1 MKKIHEDKFKIYY
14 ENTDSSG
21 FAYHTAYLSMAER
34 ARSNMLN
41 KDFSELTMMLKTNS
55 KFFVVKKIKVDFIKP
70 AKLFDNLDIITF
82 YMGNSFT
89 SLNLIQ
95 KICLLIFILTPLS
108 WDIIDSI
115 GSLSQSAVDS
125 LFLVLLVGSFLGI
138 FLFKTNQN

>member
-82 YMGNSFT
+82 YTGNSFT
-89 SLNLIQ
+89 SLNLTQ
-95 KICLLIFILTPLS
+95 KIEKNGI
-108 WDIIDSI
+108 DISKIDI
-115 GSLSQSAVDS
+115 Q
-125 LFLVLLVGSFLGI
+125 LVWIDGEKKKPI
-138 FLFKTNQN
+138 KIPRHIIYRFKSMDIV

>member
-21 FAYHTAYLSMAER
+21 FVYHTAYLSMAER

-82 YMGNSFT
+82 YIGNSFT
-89 SLNLIQ
+89 SLNLTQ
-95 KICLLIFILTPLS
+95 KIEKDGA
-108 WDIIDSI
+108 DISKIDV
-115 GSLSQSAVDS
+115 Q
-125 LFLVLLVGSFLGI
+125 LVWIDGI
-138 FLFKTNQN
+138 KKKNL

>member
-14 ENTDSSG
+14 ENTDSSW

-95 KICLLIFILTPLS
+95 KIEKDGADISKIDVQLVWIDGIKVKPIKIPRN
-108 WDIIDSI
+108 IIDRFNSMEI
-115 GSLSQSAVDS
+115 V
-125 LFLVLLVGSFLGI
+125 
-138 FLFKTNQN
+138 

>member
-21 FAYHTAYLSMAER
+21 FAYHTAYLSLAER

-82 YMGNSFT
+82 YTGNSFT
-89 SLNLIQ
+89 SLNLTQ
-95 KICLLIFILTPLS
+95 KIEKNGI
-108 WDIIDSI
+108 DISKIDI
-115 GSLSQSAVDS
+115 Q
-125 LFLVLLVGSFLGI
+125 LVWIDGEKKKPI
-138 FLFKTNQN
+138 KIPRNIIYRFKSMDIV

>member
-41 KDFSELTMMLKTNS
+41 KDFSELSMMLKTNS

-82 YMGNSFT
+82 YLGNSFT

-95 KICLLIFILTPLS
+95 KIFLLIFILTPLS
-108 WDIIDSI
+108 WDIIDSL